1 MTSSAGGLAPAWVR
15 APRVY
20 ASRAATLTLRSQ
32 ALLQRGWTAA
42 SFVPV
47 LSQALGGIIVGLVT
61 KRLGGISKGFAVVA
75 GLAITGVL
83 QSVLERQVL
92 NLELYVALLLV
103 VASTWLHGR
112 HEAKAKAG

>member
-1 MTSSAGGLAPAWVR
+1 M
-15 APRVY
+15 
-20 ASRAATLTLRSQ
+20 
-32 ALLQRGWTAA
+32 
-42 SFVPV
+42 PV